1 MIGQTVSHYR
11 VVGQVG
17 GGGMGDVYKAEDTKL
32 RRTVALK
39 FLSPEFTRDASARK
53 RFMHEAQAASALE
66 HKNICAIHE
75 IDETDDGRIFICMSY
90 YEGESLKERLTRRGP
105 LPPDE
110 ALPIALQLAHGLARA
125 HAAGVIHRDVKPGNI
140 MLTTDGDVK
149 IVDFGLAKLTDRS
162 QITRSGITVGTVAYM
177 SPEQARGQAVDHRTD
192 IWSFGVVLYEML
204 TGVHPFHSEYE
215 QATIYAILNEDP
227 QPVEQLNPNVPPAV
241 VRLIHRCLARSPD
254 ERWPDMDQATRDISR
269 ELGLPMAIRVEPVPR
284 QPVRRSALRPL
295 RWLGAV
301 ALLALALFITLHEV
315 DVNRLLWNPSADK
328 LSSQPPAQL
337 PAKKHVLLLPLEAG
351 GVLEETAAFGEGLR
365 RFMYILLT
373 QLEGPTDD
381 FWIHQ
386 ANIDKDTPL
395 DLNAIQA
402 QKGGT
407 LALRGRIFR
416 QNGQL
421 AFRLSLWDM
430 ASGTELRHRLLA
442 DRPSS
447 LSTFRDG
454 LPRAVADLL
463 ELSHPG
469 NTNSRMIHG
478 GTADPVAWEQ
488 YLKGSGLLG
497 QARRISSEADAGRR
511 RHVLGQAREC
521 LAMAT
526 EWDERFALAW
536 ADLGRACME
545 LYVADKGA
553 ALAAQ
558 IREQALAAGQQ
569 AVEAAGD
576 YAPIWYCR
584 AEIHAGL
591 GDTDAATDD
600 LRKAVSL
607 HPYYIDA
614 MNRLAH
620 ICLESGHVTEAEA
633 RWLQIT
639 ELQPEYP
646 WTYELLGCYIYMPK
660 SRTTDGEKMFLE
672 VAELTPGNAG
682 NLANLLAAR
691 YYLGDDEGILDVARR
706 AEGLIPYP
714 VTLKNNLAVI
724 FYGRGRFAAAANLFR
739 ELIGHGS
746 SEVVPIL
753 YGNLGDALRQLPG
766 RMEDAMAAYTEAI
779 RLTEGLGIAGPVDAL
794 GHARLGTW
802 YLLTGQSERGRRE
815 VEEGLRQGGQDS
827 RVLYKSLLFYEL
839 GGERDQA
846 LHILQ
851 RYLKSTDTIQ
861 EMKNE
866 PDLDDLRRDP
876 RYGELMAEY
885 ERWHQ

>member
-11 VVGQVG
+11 VVEQVG
-17 GGGMGDVYKAEDTKL
+17 SGGMGDVFKAEDTKL
-32 RRTVALK
+32 CRTVALK
-39 FLSPEFTRDASARK
+39 FLPPEFTRDASARK
-53 RFMHEAQAASALE
+53 RFIHEAQAASALE

-90 YEGESLKERLTRRGP
+90 YEGESLKERLARSGP
-105 LPPDE
+105 LPLAE

-125 HAAGVIHRDVKPGNI
+125 HAAGVIHRDIKPGNI
-140 MLTTDGDVK
+140 MLTSTGDVK
-149 IVDFGLAKLTDRS
+149 IVDFGLAKLTGRS
-162 QITRSGITVGTVAYM
+162 RITRSGTTVGTAAYM
-177 SPEQARGQAVDHRTD
+177 SPEQARGRAVDHRTD

-215 QATIYAILNEDP
+215 QATIYSILNEDP
-227 QPVEQLNPNVPPAV
+227 TPVEVLNPAVSPAV
-241 VRLIHRCLARSPD
+241 ARLVNRCLARSPD
-254 ERWPDMDQATRDISR
+254 ERWPDMDPAIRDISR
-269 ELGLPMAIRVEPVPR
+269 ELGPSSEANAGPVPSG
-284 QPVRRSALRPL
+284 PARRSAFRSL
-295 RWLGAV
+295 RWLGAA
-301 ALLALALFITLHEV
+301 ALLALALFITLREV
-315 DVNRLLWNPSADK
+315 DVNRLLWNPSPDK
-328 LSSQPPAQL
+328 LSSQPPAPL
-337 PAKKHVLLLPLEAG
+337 PAQKHVLLLPLEAG

-365 RFMYILLT
+365 QFMYLLLT
-373 QLEGPTDD
+373 QLEGSTDD
-381 FWIHQ
+381 FWIHR
-386 ANIDKDTPL
+386 ADVATDKPL

-407 LALRGRIFR
+407 LALRSRIFR

-421 AFRLSLWDM
+421 AFCLSLWDM
-430 ASGTELRHRLLA
+430 ASARELRRQVLA
-442 DRPSS
+442 DRSSS

-454 LPRAVADLL
+454 LLCAAADLL

-469 NTNSRMIHG
+469 KTNGRMIHG

-488 YLKGSGLLG
+488 YLKGSGFLD
-497 QARRISSEADAGRR
+497 QARRISGETDAGRR

-536 ADLGRACME
+536 ADLGRACKEM
-545 LYVADKGA
+545 YVADKDA
-553 ALAAQ
+553 ATATQ
-558 IREQALAAGQQ
+558 IRAQALAAGQQ
-569 AVEAAGD
+569 AVAAAGD
-576 YAPIWYCR
+576 YAPIWYCQ

-591 GDTDAATDD
+591 GDTDTAADD

-607 HPYYIDA
+607 HPYYVDA
-614 MNRLAH
+614 MNRMAH
-620 ICLESGHVTEAEA
+620 ICLESGQVTEAEA

-706 AEGLIPYP
+706 AEGLKPYP

-739 ELIGHGS
+739 ELIDHGS

-766 RMEDAMAAYTEAI
+766 RMEDARAAYAEAI
-779 RLTEGLGIAGPVDAL
+779 RLTEGLGIAGPVDAV

-802 YLLTGQSERGRRE
+802 YLLTGQPERGRRE
-815 VEEGLRQGGQDS
+815 VEEGLKLGGQDS

-839 GGERDQA
+839 GGERDRA
-846 LHILQ
+846 LRILE

-861 EMKNE
+861 EMENE
-866 PDLDDLRRDP
+866 PDLAGLRGDP
-876 RYGELMAEY
+876 RYGELMADY